1 MDLEK
6 LKYPIGKFQYC
17 ESATAEQK
25 KMWISQIEALPEK
38 LIATVHLLTEEQLNT
53 PYRPQ
58 GWTVRQVIH
67 HIADSHANACIRF
80 PLALTEDNPVI
91 KPYQEELWAELEFQK
106 KLPISNSLQLIK
118 LLHQRWVVLLNTMTE
133 KDFARTYKH
142 PQYGKEYS
150 LTEAL
155 GLYAWHSNH
164 HLAHITNLID
174 RNFDL

>member
-6 LKYPIGKFQYC
+6 LKYPIGKFQYI
-17 ESATAEQK
+17 EPITPAQK
-25 KMWISQIEALPEK
+25 KTWILQIEALPEK
-38 LIATVHLLTEEQLNT
+38 LIPTVDVLTEAQLDT

-80 PLALTEDNPVI
+80 PLALTEHNPVI

-106 KLPISNSLQLIK
+106 QLPISNSLQLIK
-118 LLHQRWVVLLNTMTE
+118 LLHQRWVALLNTMTE
-133 KDFARTYKH
+133 DDFARAYKH

-155 GLYAWHSNH
+155 GLYAWHGNH
-164 HLAHITNLID
+164 HLAHITNLIN